1 MKGLFFMR
9 TDFHSHILPE
19 MDDGASSTA
28 ESIGL
33 LKILAESGVERVVLT
48 PHFYRQNE
56 SISKFLER
64 RERSYAKLCRAIEGM
79 DFLPSL
85 TLGAEVYFYPSLSS
99 DPDFEKL
106 CIDGTRYLL
115 LELPFERFYDNFYS
129 EFIRFMNRCSVKII
143 LAHIERYLTFGNKAS
158 DINRLLETQ
167 DMLCQMNCT
176 SIAEAGFFK
185 KKQLLEMLQNGT
197 VSVLGTDTHNLKN
210 RPPKFKEAEKIIRS
224 KCGDKLFDRIC
235 ADSLN
240 VLPEQTRII
249 KYT

>member
-1 MKGLFFMR
+1 MR
-9 TDFHSHILPE
+9 IDFHSHILPE
-19 MDDGASSTA
+19 MDDGASSVE
-28 ESIGL
+28 ESIEL
-33 LKILAESGVERVVLT
+33 LKILAKSGVERVVLT
-48 PHFYRQNE
+48 PHFYRQDE

-64 RERSYAKLCRAIEGM
+64 RKRSYTKLCSAVKDM
-79 DFLPSL
+79 DSIPLL
-85 TLGAEVYFYPSLSS
+85 TLGAEVYFYPSLSA

-106 CIDGTRYLL
+106 CIEETQYVL

-129 EFIRFMNRCSVKII
+129 EFVQFMNRCSTKII
-143 LAHIERYLTFGNKAS
+143 LAHIERYLTFGNTIA
-158 DINRLLETQ
+158 DINKLLEVQ
-167 DMLCQMNCT
+167 DILCQMNCT
-176 SIAEAGFFK
+176 SITEASFFK
-185 KKQLLEMLQNGT
+185 RKQLLEMLCNGT